1 MSKKNVL
8 KKKKIKTILVSQP
21 EPTSENSPYFAL
33 SENEKVKIDFRPF
46 IYVEGATARYIRKQK
61 ITLSEFDAIIFT
73 SRNAVDHFF
82 RLAEEMRYTV
92 PNTMRYFCQSEA
104 IALYLQRYIVYR
116 KRKICFGKLRFADLL
131 PLIVKNKK
139 EKFLLPLSSAHT
151 GTTSKILKDNEINFS
166 EAVIYKT
173 VISDLSDLSDIKY
186 DMLVFFSPSGIE
198 SLFHNFPNFKQNGTK
213 IAVWGKTTAEAVKK
227 AKLRIDVQGPMP
239 KVPSMKHAIEKFMDE
254 K

>member
-1 MSKKNVL
+1 MKVKS
-8 KKKKIKTILVSQP
+8 ILISQP
-21 EPTSENSPYFAL
+21 EPENGRSPFFDLA
-33 SENEKVKIDFRPF
+33 EERKIKIDFRHF
-46 IYVEGATARYIRKQK
+46 IHVEGIDAQTFRQDRVEMKDHTA
-61 ITLSEFDAIIFT
+61 AIMT
-73 SRNAVDHFF
+73 SRNSVDHFF
-82 RLAEEMRYTV
+82 RMAEEMRFDV
-92 PNTMRYFCQSEA
+92 PDDFKYFCTNET
-104 IALYLQRYIVYR
+104 IAKYLQKYIVYR